1 MITQVAAAAESRALR
16 LVPKLRRA
24 WQRQPQ
30 RQRGSAASRSPL
42 RCGSMGDAAASD
54 GPAGSAA
61 AAVVGALHAAAAA
74 LNAAAALLGVTPDPE
89 DPLGLLKRA
98 VCGACLLLAAGLALR
113 EALRRM
119 GPPPAAPI
127 YFRRAAG
134 PHAGKVEPLA
144 EYDGT
149 RREAIYIAVKGRV
162 FDVSSGAEYYGPD
175 GGGYSALAGQDA
187 GRALGIMSLQGREV
201 WLEDCRIRRIDDLSE
216 SQLKVMKEWE
226 DKYVE
231 KYPIVG
237 CLLGVGQPG
246 DTKFVPAEGTLEEAL
261 AADRTATEPAA
272 GDGGSDGAE
281 GESGEGG
288 DGDGEEAG
296 VRKRRGK
303 RRASSKR

>member
-1 MITQVAAAAESRALR
+1 
-16 LVPKLRRA
+16 
-24 WQRQPQ
+24 
-30 RQRGSAASRSPL
+30 
-42 RCGSMGDAAASD
+42 MGDAAASD
-54 GPAGSAA
+54 GPTGSAA

-74 LNAAAALLGVTPDPE
+74 VDAAAAALLGATPDPE

-119 GPPPAAPI
+119 APPPAAPI

-175 GGGYSALAGQDA
+175 GGGYNALAGQDA

-246 DTKFVPAEGTLEEAL
+246 DPGFVPAEGTLEEAL

-272 GDGGSDGAE
+272 GDGGSESAGDEGGA
-281 GESGEGG
+281 GGEGG
-288 DGDGEEAG
+288 GGGEEAG